1 MKETCGSIRK
11 VLCGCKRPVELS
23 EISVWGVREPWR
35 YPKFCVNE
43 RGSKCKP
50 KSYVARDENTRTWLS
65 RRLRVE

>member
-1 MKETCGSIRK
+1 MGVRDPGRYPEF
-11 VLCGCKRPVELS
+11 LCGYKD
-23 EISVWGVREPWR
+23 PWR